1 MTIIPLKGIKPLL
14 WVVTS
19 VVARLQLVRAT
30 FVPGS
35 GCIWQLLVLNL
46 LIKGLLGHVWKR
58 AGIGLLLL
66 KMGMILCRLY
76 GMNKCSRFQSMW
88 QCFYT
93 VHTASCWA
101 RNCNLTGFTSDV
113 HGGSKFGLHL
123 FGIVTR
129 VAFIWIP
136 WCNAPQMSW
145 AYVDWLR
152 V

>member
-19 VVARLQLVRAT
+19 VVARLQLGRAT
-30 FVPGS
+30 SVPGS

-58 AGIGLLLL
+58 VGIGLLLL

-76 GMNKCSRFQSMW
+76 GMNKCSRFQFMW

-93 VHTASCWA
+93 VHTASCWT
-101 RNCNLTGFTSDV
+101 RNCNLTGFTNYIS
-113 HGGSKFGLHL
+113 L
-123 FGIVTR
+123 IV
-129 VAFIWIP
+129 
-136 WCNAPQMSW
+136 
-145 AYVDWLR
+145 
-152 V
+152 